1 MSSSTARQHVPALP
15 VKTVIAAS
23 LVACFSL
30 PMQAQAQQEL
40 PAEGELQSVVVT
52 GTFAKNRRTI
62 DSESPIDI
70 LTSRDLQSTGSGEL
84 ATVLARLLPSLN
96 FARATG
102 ADASDAVRPAQLRGL
117 SPDQTLVLVN
127 GKRRYTSAVVNVN
140 GSLGRGSAPV
150 DLNAIPLAAIDHVEV
165 LRDGAAA
172 QYGSDAIAGVINIIL
187 KKGAAGGDIEV
198 GYGQT
203 QERDGKQKSIKGSA
217 GFALGE
223 DGWVRVSA
231 EVAERDPTNR
241 AGADFRNPLE
251 PRYGKVNQRY
261 GDPESKP
268 ATIFLNSEYHISD
281 NLDWYAFGNYGKRD
295 TSAAATWRTA
305 LIEVTIPATP
315 TVPAHKEIV
324 QRTPIYPEGF
334 LPLQNSTLT
343 DQSIVTGLRG
353 EAAGWRWDASINYGS
368 NKFELDLD
376 NTVNQSLGA
385 NSPTHFYAGSLK
397 NEQTVFNL
405 DAAREF
411 PVAYFTGPLTVAVG
425 AEARHEKYS
434 IGAGEEASY
443 VTVVTTPPSAGGAQ
457 GFSGFQPANAGSH
470 SRHNESIYVNLEAE
484 ATKKLSG
491 GVALRHERYSDFGST
506 TSAKGSARYAF
517 TDTLSLRGTVSSG
530 FRAPSLAQQYY
541 TITTTNFQVINGNNT
556 AIETGTFAVNT
567 PQARSLGA
575 QDLKPEKARNY
586 SLGLQFQPTRNFT
599 TTVDAYRI
607 DIDNRILF
615 SANLALNDKLKGE
628 LATQGSTVGA
638 ARYFTNAVDTR
649 TEGVDIVSTYR
660 IDLQDKDRL
669 DLTVAYNHNKS
680 TVRKIADNPAIL
692 TANNLK
698 LIDRQS
704 IDRITVASPKDKFSL
719 AADYGFGIWNVH
731 GVVTRYGSF
740 TVPQNDVKLDQ
751 TYDPQWVLDV
761 SGSVKLGKNWRLVAG
776 VDNVTNRY
784 PAQVT
789 SNGNLNVNGTQPYS
803 IFAPNGFNGR
813 YYYAKAGYSW

>member
-1 MSSSTARQHVPALP
+1 MSSSTARSQIPALP

-23 LVACFSL
+23 LLACFSL
-30 PMQAQAQQEL
+30 PIQAQAQQEL
-40 PAEGELQSVVVT
+40 PADGELQSVVVT

-217 GFALGE
+217 GFKLGD

-231 EVAERDPTNR
+231 EVADRDPTNR

-268 ATIFLNSEYHISD
+268 ATIFLNSEYRIND
-281 NLDWYAFGNYGKRD
+281 NVDWYAFGNYGKRD

-305 LIEVTIPATP
+305 LITDPNNS
-315 TVPAHKEIV
+315 KLFV
-324 QRTPIYPEGF
+324 QRTPIFPEGF

-353 EAAGWRWDASINYGS
+353 EAAGWRWDASLNYGS

-411 PVAYFTGPLTVAVG
+411 PVAAFSGPLTVAVG
-425 AEARHEKYS
+425 AEARHEKYT
-434 IGAGEEASY
+434 IGAGDEASY
-443 VTVVTTPPSAGGAQ
+443 ITVVTTPASAGGAQ
-457 GFSGFQPANAGSH
+457 GFSGFRPANAGSH

-484 ATKKLSG
+484 VTQKLSG

-506 TSAKGSARYAF
+506 TSAKGSARYSF
-517 TDTLSLRGTVSSG
+517 TDALSLRGTVSSG

-541 TITTTNFQVINGNNT
+541 TITTTNFQVVNGTNT

-567 PQARSLGA
+567 PQARALGA

-586 SLGLQFQPTRNFT
+586 SLGLQFQPSRNFT
-599 TTVDAYRI
+599 TSIDAYRI

-615 SANLALNDKLKGE
+615 SANLALNDKLKAQ
-628 LATQGSTVGA
+628 LAAQGTPVGA

-660 IDLQDKDRL
+660 IDLQEKDRL
-669 DLTVAYNHNKS
+669 DFTVAYNHNKS
-680 TVRKIADNPAIL
+680 TVQKIADNPAIL

-719 AADYGFGIWNVH
+719 AADYGFGIWNAH

-761 SGSVKLGKNWRLVAG
+761 SASVKLGKNWRLVAG
-776 VDNVTNRY
+776 IDNVTNRY

-789 SNGNLNVNGTQPYS
+789 SAGNLNVNGTQPYS

>member
-1 MSSSTARQHVPALP
+1 MSSSTARSQLPALP

-23 LVACFSL
+23 LIACFSL
-30 PMQAQAQQEL
+30 PMHVQAQQEL

-217 GFALGE
+217 GFALGD
-223 DGWVRVSA
+223 DGWVRISA
-231 EVAERDPTNR
+231 EVADRGPTNR
-241 AGADFRNPLE
+241 AGRDFSNPLE
-251 PRYGKVNQRY
+251 PRYGQVNLRY
-261 GDPESKP
+261 GDAESKP
-268 ATIFLNSEYHISD
+268 ATVFINSEYHLSD
-281 NLDWYAFGNYGKRD
+281 NLNWYAFGGYGQRD
-295 TSAAATWRTA
+295 TSAGATWRA
-305 LIEVTIPATP
+305 GLVKDKNGQYVTRSSIF
-315 TVPAHKEIV
+315 
-324 QRTPIYPEGF
+324 PEGF
-334 LPLQNSTLT
+334 LPIQNSTLT
-343 DQSIVTGLRG
+343 DQSLVTGLRG
-353 EAAGWRWDASINYGS
+353 EAAGWRWDASLNYGS
-368 NKFELDLD
+368 NKFKLDLD
-376 NTVNQSLGA
+376 NTVNFDLA
-385 NSPTHFYAGSLK
+385 AASPTHFYVGSLK
-397 NEQTVFNL
+397 NEQTVLNL

-425 AEARHEKYS
+425 AEARHEKYT
-434 IGAGEEASY
+434 IGAGDAASY
-443 VTVVTTPPSAGGAQ
+443 TGGGSQ
-457 GFSGFQPANAGSH
+457 GFAGFRPENAGSH

-484 ATKKLSG
+484 ATKNLSG
-491 GVALRHERYSDFGST
+491 SVALRHERYSDFGST

-517 TDTLSLRGTVSSG
+517 TDALSLRGTVSSG

-541 TITTTNFQVINGNNT
+541 TITTTNFQVIKETNT

-567 PQARSLGA
+567 PQARALGA

-586 SLGLQFQPTRNFT
+586 SLGLQFQPSRNFT

-607 DIDNRILF
+607 DIDDRILF
-615 SANLALNDKLKGE
+615 SANLKLSDTLKNI
-628 LATQGSTVGA
+628 LAAQGTPVGSG
-638 ARYFTNAVDTR
+638 RYFTNAVDTR
-649 TEGVDIVSTYR
+649 TQGVDIVSTYR
-660 IDLQDKDRL
+660 IDLQEKDRL

-680 TVRKIADNPAIL
+680 TVQKIADNPAIL

-731 GVVTRYGSF
+731 GLVTRYGSF
-740 TVPQNDVKLDQ
+740 TVPQNDAKLDQ

-761 SGSVKLGKNWRLVAG
+761 SGSVKLSKNWRLVAG
-776 VDNVTNRY
+776 IDNVTNRY

-789 SNGNLNVNGTQPYS
+789 SAGNLNNGGTQPYS
-803 IFAPNGFNGR
+803 NFAPNGFNGR

>member
-1 MSSSTARQHVPALP
+1 MSSSNARSQIPALP

-23 LVACFSL
+23 LIACFSL

-70 LTSRDLQSTGSGEL
+70 LTSRDLQSTGSAEL
-84 ATVLARLLPSLN
+84 ATVLARLLPSMN
-96 FARATG
+96 FPRPTG
-102 ADASDAVRPAQLRGL
+102 ADGSDAVRPAQLRGL

-140 GSLGRGSAPV
+140 GTLGRGSAPV

-217 GFALGE
+217 GFALGD

-231 EVAERDPTNR
+231 EVADRGPTNR
-241 AGADFRNPLE
+241 AGRDFSNPLE
-251 PRYGKVNQRY
+251 PRYGQVNLRY
-261 GDPESKP
+261 GDAESKP
-268 ATIFLNSEYHISD
+268 ATVFISSEYHLSD
-281 NLDWYAFGNYGKRD
+281 NLDWYAFGGYGQRD
-295 TSAAATWRTA
+295 TSAGATWRA
-305 LIEVTIPATP
+305 GLVKDDKGQYVTRSSIF
-315 TVPAHKEIV
+315 
-324 QRTPIYPEGF
+324 PEGF
-334 LPLQNSTLT
+334 LPIQNSTLT
-343 DQSIVTGLRG
+343 DQSLVTGLRG
-353 EAAGWRWDASINYGS
+353 EAAGWRWDASLNYGG
-368 NKFELDLD
+368 NKFKLDLD
-376 NTVNQSLGA
+376 NTVNFSLSA
-385 NSPTHFYAGSLK
+385 ASPTHFYVGSLK
-397 NEQTVFNL
+397 NEQTVLNL

-411 PVAYFTGPLTVAVG
+411 PVAYFTGPLTVAMG
-425 AEARHEKYS
+425 AEARHEKYT

-443 VTVVTTPPSAGGAQ
+443 SGTGSQ
-457 GFSGFQPANAGSH
+457 GFAGFRPENAGSH

-484 ATKKLSG
+484 ATKNLSG

-506 TSAKGSARYAF
+506 TSAKGSARYSFSDA
-517 TDTLSLRGTVSSG
+517 LSLRGTVSSG

-541 TITTTNFQVINGNNT
+541 TITTTNFQVINGTNT

-567 PQARSLGA
+567 PQARALGA
-575 QDLKPEKARNY
+575 QDLKAEKARNY

-607 DIDNRILF
+607 DIDDRILF
-615 SANLALNDKLKGE
+615 SANLILSSALKNI
-628 LATQGSTVGA
+628 LAAQGTPVGA
-638 ARYFTNAVDTR
+638 GRYFTNAVDTR

-660 IDLQDKDRL
+660 IDLQEKDRL
-669 DLTVAYNHNKS
+669 DLTVAYNHNKTS
-680 TVRKIADNPAIL
+680 VQKVADNPAIL

-698 LIDRQS
+698 LIDRQT
-704 IDRITVASPKDKFSL
+704 IERATVGSPKDKFSL
-719 AADYGFGIWNVH
+719 AADYSFGIWNAH

-740 TVPQNDVKLDQ
+740 IVPQNNALQDQ
-751 TYDPQWVLDV
+751 HYDPQWVLDV

-776 VDNVTNRY
+776 IDNVTNRY
-784 PAQVT
+784 PDQIT
-789 SNGNLNVNGTQPYS
+789 SVGNLNNGGTQPYS
-803 IFAPNGFNGR
+803 GFAPNGFNGR

>member
-1 MSSSTARQHVPALP
+1 MSSSTARSQLPALP

-217 GFALGE
+217 GFALGD

-241 AGADFRNPLE
+241 AGADLRNPLE

-268 ATIFLNSEYHISD
+268 ATVFINSEYHISD

-305 LIEVTIPATP
+305 LIQNSSTKAYS
-315 TVPAHKEIV
+315 
-324 QRTPIYPEGF
+324 QRTPIFPEGF

-353 EAAGWRWDASINYGS
+353 EAAGWRWDASLNYGS

-385 NSPTHFYAGSLK
+385 ASPTHFYAGSLK
-397 NEQTVFNL
+397 NEQTVLNL

-411 PVAYFTGPLTVAVG
+411 PVSYFTGPLTVAVG

-434 IGAGEEASY
+434 IGAGDEASY
-443 VTVVTTPPSAGGAQ
+443 ITADPKLAGGSQ
-457 GFSGFQPANAGSH
+457 GFAGFRPANAGSH
-470 SRHNESIYVNLEAE
+470 SRHNEAIYVNLEAE
-484 ATKKLSG
+484 ATKNLSG

-506 TSAKGSARYAF
+506 TSAKGSARYSFSDA
-517 TDTLSLRGTVSSG
+517 LSMRGTVSSG

-541 TITTTNFQVINGNNT
+541 TITTTNFIVKESINT
-556 AIETGTFAVNT
+556 PIETGTFAVNT
-567 PQARSLGA
+567 PQARVLGA

-599 TTVDAYRI
+599 TSIDAYRI

-615 SANLALNDKLKGE
+615 SANLDLDKKDPLKAQ
-628 LATQGSTVGA
+628 LAAQGTPVGA

-660 IDLQDKDRL
+660 IDLQEKDRL

-680 TVRKIADNPAIL
+680 SVERVADNPAIL
-692 TANNLK
+692 TANDLK

-731 GVVTRYGSF
+731 GLVTRYGSF

-761 SGSVKLGKNWRLVAG
+761 SGSVKLGKSWRLVAG
-776 VDNVTNRY
+776 IDNVTNRY

-789 SNGNLNVNGTQPYS
+789 SAGNLNNGGTQPYS
-803 IFAPNGFNGR
+803 NFAPNGFNGR

>member
-1 MSSSTARQHVPALP
+1 MSSSTARSQLPALP
-15 VKTVIAAS
+15 VKTVLAAS
-23 LVACFSL
+23 LIACFSL
-30 PMQAQAQQEL
+30 PMHVQAQQEL

-84 ATVLARLLPSLN
+84 ATVLSRLLPSLN

-217 GFALGE
+217 GFALGD
-223 DGWVRVSA
+223 DGWVRISA

-241 AGADFRNPLE
+241 AGADLRNPLE

-261 GDPESKP
+261 GDAESKP
-268 ATIFLNSEYHISD
+268 ATIFLNSEYHIND
-281 NLDWYAFGNYGKRD
+281 NVDWYAFGNYGKRD

-305 LIEVTIPATP
+305 LLQDNVT
-315 TVPAHKEIV
+315 KLYS
-324 QRTPIYPEGF
+324 QRTPIFPEGF

-353 EAAGWRWDASINYGS
+353 EAAGWRWDASLNYGS
-368 NKFELDLD
+368 NKFEMNVD

-385 NSPTHFYAGSLK
+385 ASPTHFHAGSLK
-397 NEQTVFNL
+397 NEQTVLNL

-411 PVAYFTGPLTVAVG
+411 PVSYFTGPLTVAVG
-425 AEARHEKYS
+425 AEARHEKYT
-434 IGAGEEASY
+434 IGAGEPASY
-443 VTVVTTPPSAGGAQ
+443 FGSGSQ
-457 GFSGFQPANAGSH
+457 SFSGYRPANAGSH
-470 SRHNESIYVNLEAE
+470 SRHNESVYVNLEAE
-484 ATKKLSG
+484 ATKNLSG

-506 TSAKGSARYAF
+506 TSAKASARYAF
-517 TDTLSLRGTVSSG
+517 TDALSLRGTVSSG

-541 TITTTNFQVINGNNT
+541 TITTTSFIVKDGINTPLET
-556 AIETGTFAVNT
+556 ATYAVNT
-567 PQARSLGA
+567 PEARALGA
-575 QDLKPEKARNY
+575 QELKPEKARNY
-586 SLGLQFQPTRNFT
+586 SLGLQFQPSRNFT
-599 TTVDAYRI
+599 ASIDAYRI
-607 DIDNRILF
+607 DIDNRVLF
-615 SANLALNDKLKGE
+615 SGNLQLNSTLQKLVSAPG
-628 LATQGSTVGA
+628 APVTA
-638 ARYFTNAVDTR
+638 ARYFTNGVDTR

-669 DLTVAYNHNKS
+669 DFTVAYNHNKS
-680 TVRKIADNPAIL
+680 SVERVADNPAIL

-698 LIDRQS
+698 LIDRQT
-704 IDRITVASPKDKFSL
+704 IQRATVASPKDKFSL

-731 GVVTRYGSF
+731 GLVTRYGSF
-740 TVPQNDVKLDQ
+740 TVPQNDAKLDQ

-776 VDNVTNRY
+776 IDNVTNRY

-789 SNGNLNVNGTQPYS
+789 SAGNLNVNGTQPYS

>member
-1 MSSSTARQHVPALP
+1 MSSSTARSQLPALP

-62 DSESPIDI
+62 DSD
-70 LTSRDLQSTGSGEL
+70 RDRHPHLARPAKHGSGEL

-187 KKGAAGGDIEV
+187 KKGAAGGDVEV

-217 GFALGE
+217 GFALGD

-268 ATIFLNSEYHISD
+268 ATIFINSEYRIND
-281 NLDWYAFGNYGKRD
+281 NIDWYAFGNYGKRD

-305 LIEVTIPATP
+305 YNGTAL
-315 TVPAHKEIV
+315 
-324 QRTPIYPEGF
+324 RTPLFPEGF

-353 EAAGWRWDASINYGS
+353 EAAGWRWDA
-368 NKFELDLD
+368 
-376 NTVNQSLGA
+376 A
-385 NSPTHFYAGSLK
+385 
-397 NEQTVFNL
+397 
-405 DAAREF
+405 
-411 PVAYFTGPLTVAVG
+411 
-425 AEARHEKYS
+425 
-434 IGAGEEASY
+434 
-443 VTVVTTPPSAGGAQ
+443 
-457 GFSGFQPANAGSH
+457 
-470 SRHNESIYVNLEAE
+470 
-484 ATKKLSG
+484 
-491 GVALRHERYSDFGST
+491 
-506 TSAKGSARYAF
+506 
-517 TDTLSLRGTVSSG
+517 
-530 FRAPSLAQQYY
+530 
-541 TITTTNFQVINGNNT
+541 
-556 AIETGTFAVNT
+556 
-567 PQARSLGA
+567 
-575 QDLKPEKARNY
+575 
-586 SLGLQFQPTRNFT
+586 
-599 TTVDAYRI
+599 
-607 DIDNRILF
+607 
-615 SANLALNDKLKGE
+615 
-628 LATQGSTVGA
+628 
-638 ARYFTNAVDTR
+638 
-649 TEGVDIVSTYR
+649 
-660 IDLQDKDRL
+660 
-669 DLTVAYNHNKS
+669 
-680 TVRKIADNPAIL
+680 
-692 TANNLK
+692 
-698 LIDRQS
+698 
-704 IDRITVASPKDKFSL
+704 
-719 AADYGFGIWNVH
+719 
-731 GVVTRYGSF
+731 
-740 TVPQNDVKLDQ
+740 
-751 TYDPQWVLDV
+751 
-761 SGSVKLGKNWRLVAG
+761 
-776 VDNVTNRY
+776 
-784 PAQVT
+784 
-789 SNGNLNVNGTQPYS
+789 
-803 IFAPNGFNGR
+803 
-813 YYYAKAGYSW
+813 

>member
-1 MSSSTARQHVPALP
+1 MSSSTARSQLPALP

-217 GFALGE
+217 GFALGD
-223 DGWVRVSA
+223 DGWVRISA

-261 GDPESKP
+261 GDAESKP
-268 ATIFLNSEYHISD
+268 ATVFINSEYHIND
-281 NLDWYAFGNYGKRD
+281 NVDWYAFGNYGKRD

-305 LIEVTIPATP
+305 LIQNSSTKVYS
-315 TVPAHKEIV
+315 
-324 QRTPIYPEGF
+324 QRTPIFPEGF

-353 EAAGWRWDASINYGS
+353 EAAGWRWDASLNYGS
-368 NKFELDLD
+368 NKFEMNVD

-385 NSPTHFYAGSLK
+385 ASPTHFYAGSLK
-397 NEQTVFNL
+397 NEQTVLNL

-411 PVAYFTGPLTVAVG
+411 PVSYFTGPLTVAVG
-425 AEARHEKYS
+425 AEARHEKYT
-434 IGAGEEASY
+434 IGAGEPASY
-443 VTVVTTPPSAGGAQ
+443 FGSGSQ
-457 GFSGFQPANAGSH
+457 SFSGYRPANAGSH

-484 ATKKLSG
+484 ATKNLSG

-517 TDTLSLRGTVSSG
+517 TDALSLRGTVSSG

-586 SLGLQFQPTRNFT
+586 SLGLQFQPSRNFT
-599 TTVDAYRI
+599 TSIDAYRI

-680 TVRKIADNPAIL
+680 TVQKIADNPAIL

-731 GVVTRYGSF
+731 GLVTRYGSF

-776 VDNVTNRY
+776 IDNVTNRY

>member
-1 MSSSTARQHVPALP
+1 MSSSTARSQLPALP
-15 VKTVIAAS
+15 VKTVLAAS
-23 LVACFSL
+23 LIACFSL
-30 PMQAQAQQEL
+30 PMHVQAQQEL

-241 AGADFRNPLE
+241 AGRDFSNPLE
-251 PRYGKVNQRY
+251 PRYGQVNLRY
-261 GDPESKP
+261 GDAESKP
-268 ATIFLNSEYHISD
+268 ATVFINSEYHLSD
-281 NLDWYAFGNYGKRD
+281 NLDWYAFGGYGQRD
-295 TSAAATWRTA
+295 TSAGATWRA
-305 LIEVTIPATP
+305 GLVKDKNGQYVTRSSIF
-315 TVPAHKEIV
+315 
-324 QRTPIYPEGF
+324 PEGF
-334 LPLQNSTLT
+334 LPIQNSTLT
-343 DQSIVTGLRG
+343 DQSLVTGLRG
-353 EAAGWRWDASINYGS
+353 EAAGWRWDASLNYGS
-368 NKFELDLD
+368 NKFKLDLD
-376 NTVNQSLGA
+376 NTVNFDLA
-385 NSPTHFYAGSLK
+385 AASPTHFYVGSLK
-397 NEQTVFNL
+397 NEQTVLNL

-425 AEARHEKYS
+425 AEARHEKYT
-434 IGAGEEASY
+434 IGAGEKASY
-443 VTVVTTPPSAGGAQ
+443 TGGGSQ
-457 GFSGFQPANAGSH
+457 GFAGFRPENAGSH

-484 ATKKLSG
+484 ATKNLSG

-517 TDTLSLRGTVSSG
+517 TDALSLRGTVSSG

-541 TITTTNFQVINGNNT
+541 TITTTNFQVINEKNT

-567 PQARSLGA
+567 PQARALGA

-586 SLGLQFQPTRNFT
+586 SMGLQFQPTRNFT

-615 SANLALNDKLKGE
+615 SANLNLEKTALKAQ
-628 LATQGSTVGA
+628 LAAQGTPVGA

-660 IDLQDKDRL
+660 IDLQEKDRL

-680 TVRKIADNPAIL
+680 SVERVADNPAIL

-698 LIDRQS
+698 LIDRQT
-704 IDRITVASPKDKFSL
+704 IVRTTVASPKDKFSL
-719 AADYGFGIWNVH
+719 AADYGFGLWNVH
-731 GVVTRYGSF
+731 GLVTRYGSF
-740 TVPQNDVKLDQ
+740 TVPQNDAKLDQ

-776 VDNVTNRY
+776 IDNVTNRY

-789 SNGNLNVNGTQPYS
+789 SAGNLNNGGTQPYS

>member
-1 MSSSTARQHVPALP
+1 MSSSNARSQIPALP

-23 LVACFSL
+23 LIACFSL

-84 ATVLARLLPSLN
+84 ATALSRALPSLN
-96 FARATG
+96 FPRPALTDG
-102 ADASDAVRPAQLRGL
+102 TSGIRPAQLRGL
-117 SPDQTLVLVN
+117 SPDQVLVLVN
-127 GKRRYTSAVVNVN
+127 GKRRHTSAMINVN
-140 GSLGRGSAPV
+140 GSIGRGSSAV
-150 DLNAIPLAAIDHVEV
+150 DINAIPIAAIERVEV
-165 LRDGAAA
+165 LRDGASA
-172 QYGSDAIAGVINIIL
+172 QYGSDAIAGVVNIIL
-187 KKGAAGGDIEV
+187 KKGAAGGDVEV

-268 ATIFLNSEYHISD
+268 ATIFLNSEYRISD

-305 LIEVTIPATP
+305 LIQDDVT
-315 TVPAHKEIV
+315 KLYS
-324 QRTPIYPEGF
+324 QRTPLFPEGF

-385 NSPTHFYAGSLK
+385 NSPTHFYVGSLK

-411 PVAYFTGPLTVAVG
+411 PVSYFTGPLTVAVG

-434 IGAGEEASY
+434 IGAGDEASY
-443 VTVVTTPPSAGGAQ
+443 TGGGSQ
-457 GFSGFQPANAGSH
+457 GFAGFRPANAGSH
-470 SRHNESIYVNLEAE
+470 SRHNESVYVNLEAE
-484 ATKKLSG
+484 ATKNLSG

-517 TDTLSLRGTVSSG
+517 TDALSLR
-530 FRAPSLAQQYY
+530 
-541 TITTTNFQVINGNNT
+541 
-556 AIETGTFAVNT
+556 
-567 PQARSLGA
+567 
-575 QDLKPEKARNY
+575 
-586 SLGLQFQPTRNFT
+586 
-599 TTVDAYRI
+599 
-607 DIDNRILF
+607 
-615 SANLALNDKLKGE
+615 
-628 LATQGSTVGA
+628 
-638 ARYFTNAVDTR
+638 
-649 TEGVDIVSTYR
+649 
-660 IDLQDKDRL
+660 
-669 DLTVAYNHNKS
+669 
-680 TVRKIADNPAIL
+680 
-692 TANNLK
+692 
-698 LIDRQS
+698 
-704 IDRITVASPKDKFSL
+704 
-719 AADYGFGIWNVH
+719 
-731 GVVTRYGSF
+731 
-740 TVPQNDVKLDQ
+740 
-751 TYDPQWVLDV
+751 
-761 SGSVKLGKNWRLVAG
+761 
-776 VDNVTNRY
+776 
-784 PAQVT
+784 
-789 SNGNLNVNGTQPYS
+789 
-803 IFAPNGFNGR
+803 
-813 YYYAKAGYSW
+813 

>member
-1 MSSSTARQHVPALP
+1 MSSSTARSQLPALP

-23 LVACFSL
+23 LIACFSL
-30 PMQAQAQQEL
+30 PMHVQAQQEL

-70 LTSRDLQSTGSGEL
+70 LTSRDLQSTGSAEL
-84 ATVLARLLPSLN
+84 ATVLARLLPSMN
-96 FARATG
+96 FPRPTG
-102 ADASDAVRPAQLRGL
+102 ADGSDAVRPAQLRGL

-140 GSLGRGSAPV
+140 GTLGRGSAPV

-217 GFALGE
+217 GFALGD

-231 EVAERDPTNR
+231 EVADRGPTNR
-241 AGADFRNPLE
+241 AGRDFSNPLE
-251 PRYGKVNQRY
+251 PRYGQVNLRY
-261 GDPESKP
+261 GDAESKP
-268 ATIFLNSEYHISD
+268 ATVFINSEYHIND
-281 NLDWYAFGNYGKRD
+281 NVDWYAFGGYGQRD
-295 TSAAATWRTA
+295 TSAGATWRAGLVKNEKGTY
-305 LIEVTIPATP
+305 VTRSSIF
-315 TVPAHKEIV
+315 
-324 QRTPIYPEGF
+324 PEGF
-334 LPLQNSTLT
+334 LPIQNSTLT
-343 DQSIVTGLRG
+343 DQSLVTGLRG

-368 NKFELDLD
+368 NKFKLDVD
-376 NTVNQSLGA
+376 NTVNFDLA
-385 NSPTHFYAGSLK
+385 AASPTHFYVGSLK
-397 NEQTVFNL
+397 NEQTVLNL

-425 AEARHEKYS
+425 AEARHEKYT
-434 IGAGEEASY
+434 IGAGEKASY
-443 VTVVTTPPSAGGAQ
+443 TGGGSQ
-457 GFSGFQPANAGSH
+457 GFAGFRPENAGSH

-484 ATKKLSG
+484 ATKNLSG
-491 GVALRHERYSDFGST
+491 GVALRHERYSDFGNT
-506 TSAKGSARYAF
+506 TSAKGSARYSF
-517 TDTLSLRGTVSSG
+517 TDALSLRGTVSSG

-541 TITTTNFQVINGNNT
+541 TITTTNFQVINGTNT

-567 PQARSLGA
+567 PQARALGA
-575 QDLKPEKARNY
+575 QDLKAEKARNY

-607 DIDNRILF
+607 DIDDRILF
-615 SANLALNDKLKGE
+615 SSNLILSSALKNI
-628 LATQGSTVGA
+628 LAAQGTPVGA
-638 ARYFTNAVDTR
+638 GRYFTNAVDTR

-669 DLTVAYNHNKS
+669 DLTVAYNHNKTS
-680 TVRKIADNPAIL
+680 VRKVADNPAIL
-692 TANNLK
+692 TVNNLK
-698 LIDRQS
+698 LIDRQT
-704 IDRITVASPKDKFSL
+704 IQRATVGSPKDKFSL
-719 AADYGFGIWNVH
+719 AADYGFGIWNAH

-740 TVPQNDVKLDQ
+740 IVPQNNALQDQ
-751 TYDPQWVLDV
+751 HYDPQWVLDV
-761 SGSVKLGKNWRLVAG
+761 SGSVKLGKSWRLVAG
-776 VDNVTNRY
+776 IDNVTNRY
-784 PAQVT
+784 PDQIT
-789 SNGNLNVNGTQPYS
+789 SVGNLNNGGTQPYS
-803 IFAPNGFNGR
+803 GFAPNGFNGR

>member
-1 MSSSTARQHVPALP
+1 
-15 VKTVIAAS
+15 
-23 LVACFSL
+23 
-30 PMQAQAQQEL
+30 
-40 PAEGELQSVVVT
+40 LQSVVVT

-84 ATVLARLLPSLN
+84 ATVLSRLLPSLN

-217 GFALGE
+217 GFALGD

-231 EVAERDPTNR
+231 EVADRGPTNR
-241 AGADFRNPLE
+241 AGRDFSNPLE
-251 PRYGKVNQRY
+251 PRYGQVNLRY
-261 GDPESKP
+261 GDAESKP
-268 ATIFLNSEYHISD
+268 ATVFINSEYHLSD
-281 NLDWYAFGNYGKRD
+281 NLDWYAFGGYGQRD
-295 TSAAATWRTA
+295 TSAGATWRA
-305 LIEVTIPATP
+305 GLVKDKNGQYVTRSSIF
-315 TVPAHKEIV
+315 
-324 QRTPIYPEGF
+324 PEGF
-334 LPLQNSTLT
+334 LPIQNSTLT
-343 DQSIVTGLRG
+343 DQSLVTGLRG
-353 EAAGWRWDASINYGS
+353 EAAGWRWDASLNYGS
-368 NKFELDLD
+368 NKFKLDLD
-376 NTVNQSLGA
+376 NTVNFDLA
-385 NSPTHFYAGSLK
+385 AASPTHFHVGSLK
-397 NEQTVFNL
+397 NEQTVLNL

-425 AEARHEKYS
+425 TEARHEKYT
-434 IGAGEEASY
+434 IGAGEKASY
-443 VTVVTTPPSAGGAQ
+443 AGGGSQ
-457 GFSGFQPANAGSH
+457 GFAGFRPENAGSH

-484 ATKKLSG
+484 ATKNLSG

-517 TDTLSLRGTVSSG
+517 TDALSLRGTVSSG

-541 TITTTNFQVINGNNT
+541 TITTTNFQVDKDTNVNT

-567 PQARSLGA
+567 PQARALGA

-586 SLGLQFQPTRNFT
+586 SLGLQFQPNRNFT

-607 DIDNRILF
+607 DIDDRILF
-615 SANLALNDKLKGE
+615 SANLNLQKTALQAQ
-628 LATQGSTVGA
+628 LAAQGTPVGA

-660 IDLQDKDRL
+660 IDLQEKDRL

-680 TVRKIADNPAIL
+680 SVERVADNPAIL

-698 LIDRQS
+698 LIDRQT
-704 IDRITVASPKDKFSL
+704 IARTTVASPKDKFSL

-731 GVVTRYGSF
+731 GLVTRYGSF
-740 TVPQNDVKLDQ
+740 TVPQNVAKLDQ

-776 VDNVTNRY
+776 IDNVTNRY

-789 SNGNLNVNGTQPYS
+789 SAGNLNNSGTQPYS
-803 IFAPNGFNGR
+803 NFAPNGFNGR

>member
-1 MSSSTARQHVPALP
+1 MSSSNARSQLPALP

-23 LVACFSL
+23 LIACFSL
-30 PMQAQAQQEL
+30 PMHAQAQQEL

-217 GFALGE
+217 GFALGD

-241 AGADFRNPLE
+241 AGADLRNPLE

-268 ATIFLNSEYHISD
+268 ATVFINSEYHISD

-305 LIEVTIPATP
+305 LIQNSSTKAYS
-315 TVPAHKEIV
+315 
-324 QRTPIYPEGF
+324 QRTPIFPEGF

-353 EAAGWRWDASINYGS
+353 EAAGWRWDASLNYGS

-385 NSPTHFYAGSLK
+385 ASPTHFYAGSLK
-397 NEQTVFNL
+397 NEQTVLNL

-411 PVAYFTGPLTVAVG
+411 PVSYFTGPLTVAVG

-434 IGAGEEASY
+434 IGAGDEASY
-443 VTVVTTPPSAGGAQ
+443 ITADPKLAGGSQ
-457 GFSGFQPANAGSH
+457 GFAGFRPANAGSH
-470 SRHNESIYVNLEAE
+470 SRHNEAIYVNLEAE
-484 ATKKLSG
+484 ATKNLSG

-506 TSAKGSARYAF
+506 TSAKGSARYSFSDA
-517 TDTLSLRGTVSSG
+517 LSMRGTVSSG

-541 TITTTNFQVINGNNT
+541 TITTTNFIVKESINT
-556 AIETGTFAVNT
+556 PIETGTFAVNT
-567 PQARSLGA
+567 PQARVLGA

-586 SLGLQFQPTRNFT
+586 SLGLQFQPSRNFT
-599 TTVDAYRI
+599 TSIDAYRI
-607 DIDNRILF
+607 DIDDRILF
-615 SANLALNDKLKGE
+615 SANLDLDKKDPLKAQ
-628 LATQGSTVGA
+628 LAAQGTPVGA

-660 IDLQDKDRL
+660 IDLQEKDRL

-680 TVRKIADNPAIL
+680 SVERVADNPAIL
-692 TANNLK
+692 TANDLK

-731 GVVTRYGSF
+731 GLVTRYGSF

-761 SGSVKLGKNWRLVAG
+761 SGSVKLGKSWRLVAG
-776 VDNVTNRY
+776 IDNVTNRY

-789 SNGNLNVNGTQPYS
+789 SAGNLNNGGTQPYS
-803 IFAPNGFNGR
+803 NFAPNGFNGR

>member
-1 MSSSTARQHVPALP
+1 MSSSTARSQLPALP

-23 LVACFSL
+23 LIACFSL
-30 PMQAQAQQEL
+30 PMHVQAQQEL

-84 ATVLARLLPSLN
+84 ATVLSRLLPSLN

-217 GFALGE
+217 GFALGD
-223 DGWVRVSA
+223 DGWVRISA
-231 EVAERDPTNR
+231 EVADRGPTNR
-241 AGADFRNPLE
+241 AGRDFSNPLE
-251 PRYGKVNQRY
+251 PRYGQVNLRY
-261 GDPESKP
+261 GDAESKP
-268 ATIFLNSEYHISD
+268 ATVFINSEYHLSD
-281 NLDWYAFGNYGKRD
+281 NLNWYAFGGYGQRD
-295 TSAAATWRTA
+295 TSAGATWRA
-305 LIEVTIPATP
+305 GLVKDKNGQYVTRSSIF
-315 TVPAHKEIV
+315 
-324 QRTPIYPEGF
+324 PEGF
-334 LPLQNSTLT
+334 LPIQNSTLT
-343 DQSIVTGLRG
+343 DQSLVTGLRG
-353 EAAGWRWDASINYGS
+353 EAAGWRWDASLNYGS
-368 NKFELDLD
+368 NKFKLDLD
-376 NTVNQSLGA
+376 NTVNFDLA
-385 NSPTHFYAGSLK
+385 AASPTHFDVGSLK
-397 NEQTVFNL
+397 NEQTVLNL

-425 AEARHEKYS
+425 AEARHEKYT
-434 IGAGEEASY
+434 IGAGDAASY
-443 VTVVTTPPSAGGAQ
+443 TGGGSQ
-457 GFSGFQPANAGSH
+457 GFAGFRPENAGSH

-484 ATKKLSG
+484 ATKNLSG
-491 GVALRHERYSDFGST
+491 SVALRHERYSDFGST

-517 TDTLSLRGTVSSG
+517 TDALSLRGTVSSG

-541 TITTTNFQVINGNNT
+541 TITTTNFQVIKETNT

-567 PQARSLGA
+567 PQARALGA

-586 SLGLQFQPTRNFT
+586 SLGLQFQPSRNFT

-607 DIDNRILF
+607 DIDDRILF
-615 SANLALNDKLKGE
+615 SANLKLSDTLKNI
-628 LATQGSTVGA
+628 LAAQGTPVGSG
-638 ARYFTNAVDTR
+638 RYFTNAVDTR
-649 TEGVDIVSTYR
+649 TQGVDIVSTYR
-660 IDLQDKDRL
+660 IDLQEKDRL

-680 TVRKIADNPAIL
+680 TVQKIADNPAIL
-692 TANNLK
+692 TANDLK

-731 GVVTRYGSF
+731 GLVTRYGSF
-740 TVPQNDVKLDQ
+740 TVPQNDAKLDQ

-761 SGSVKLGKNWRLVAG
+761 SGSVKLSKNWRLVAG
-776 VDNVTNRY
+776 IDNVTNRY

-789 SNGNLNVNGTQPYS
+789 SAGNLNNGGTQPYS
-803 IFAPNGFNGR
+803 NFAPNGFNGR

>member
-1 MSSSTARQHVPALP
+1 MSSSTARSQIPALP

-23 LVACFSL
+23 LIACFSL

-70 LTSRDLQSTGSGEL
+70 LTSRDLQSTGSAEL
-84 ATVLARLLPSLN
+84 ATVLARLLPSMN
-96 FARATG
+96 FPRPTG
-102 ADASDAVRPAQLRGL
+102 ADGSDAVRPAQLRGL

-140 GSLGRGSAPV
+140 GTLGRGSAPV

-217 GFALGE
+217 GFALGD

-231 EVAERDPTNR
+231 EVADRGPTNR
-241 AGADFRNPLE
+241 AGRDFSNPLE
-251 PRYGKVNQRY
+251 PRYGQVNLRY
-261 GDPESKP
+261 GDAESKP
-268 ATIFLNSEYHISD
+268 ATVFINSEYHLGD
-281 NLDWYAFGNYGKRD
+281 NLDWYAFGGYGQRD
-295 TSAAATWRTA
+295 TSAGATWRA
-305 LIEVTIPATP
+305 GLVKDKNGQYVTRSSIF
-315 TVPAHKEIV
+315 
-324 QRTPIYPEGF
+324 PEGF
-334 LPLQNSTLT
+334 LPIQNSTLT
-343 DQSIVTGLRG
+343 DQSLVTGLRG
-353 EAAGWRWDASINYGS
+353 EAAGWRWDASLNYGS
-368 NKFELDLD
+368 NKFKLDLD
-376 NTVNQSLGA
+376 NTVNFDLA
-385 NSPTHFYAGSLK
+385 AASPTHFYVGSLK
-397 NEQTVFNL
+397 NEQTVLNL

-425 AEARHEKYS
+425 AEARHEKYT
-434 IGAGEEASY
+434 IGAGEQASY
-443 VTVVTTPPSAGGAQ
+443 TGTGSQ
-457 GFSGFQPANAGSH
+457 GFAGFRPENAGSH

-517 TDTLSLRGTVSSG
+517 TDALSLRGTVSSG

-541 TITTTNFQVINGNNT
+541 TITTTNFQVINGTNT

-567 PQARSLGA
+567 PQARALGA
-575 QDLKPEKARNY
+575 QDLKAEKARNY
-586 SLGLQFQPTRNFT
+586 SLGLQFQPIRNFT

-607 DIDNRILF
+607 DIDDRILF
-615 SANLALNDKLKGE
+615 SSNLILSTTLKNI
-628 LATQGSTVGA
+628 LAAQGTPVGA
-638 ARYFTNAVDTR
+638 GRYFTNAVDTR

-669 DLTVAYNHNKS
+669 DLTVAYNHNKTS
-680 TVRKIADNPAIL
+680 VQKVADNPAIL

-698 LIDRQS
+698 LIDRQT
-704 IDRITVASPKDKFSL
+704 IQRATVGSPKDKFSL
-719 AADYGFGIWNVH
+719 AADYSFGIWNAH

-740 TVPQNDVKLDQ
+740 IVPQNNALQDQ
-751 TYDPQWVLDV
+751 HYDPQWVLDV

-776 VDNVTNRY
+776 IDNVTNRY
-784 PAQVT
+784 PDQIT
-789 SNGNLNVNGTQPYS
+789 SVGNLNNGGTQPYS
-803 IFAPNGFNGR
+803 GFAPNGFNGR

>member
-1 MSSSTARQHVPALP
+1 MSSSTARSQIPALP

-23 LVACFSL
+23 LIACFSL

-70 LTSRDLQSTGSGEL
+70 LTSRDLQSTGSAEL
-84 ATVLARLLPSLN
+84 ATVLARLLPSMN
-96 FARATG
+96 FPRPTG
-102 ADASDAVRPAQLRGL
+102 ADGSDAVRPAQLRGL

-140 GSLGRGSAPV
+140 GTLGRGSAPV

-217 GFALGE
+217 GFALGD

-231 EVAERDPTNR
+231 EVADRGPTNR
-241 AGADFRNPLE
+241 AGRDFSNPLE
-251 PRYGKVNQRY
+251 PRYGQVNLRY
-261 GDPESKP
+261 GDAESKP
-268 ATIFLNSEYHISD
+268 ATVFINSEYHLGD
-281 NLDWYAFGNYGKRD
+281 NLDWYAFGGYGQRD
-295 TSAAATWRTA
+295 TSAGATWRAGLVKNEKGDYITRSS
-305 LIEVTIPATP
+305 IF
-315 TVPAHKEIV
+315 
-324 QRTPIYPEGF
+324 PEGF
-334 LPLQNSTLT
+334 LPIQNSTLT
-343 DQSIVTGLRG
+343 DQSLVTGLRG
-353 EAAGWRWDASINYGS
+353 EAAGWRWDASLNYGS
-368 NKFELDLD
+368 NKFKLDLD
-376 NTVNQSLGA
+376 NTVNFDLA
-385 NSPTHFYAGSLK
+385 AASPTHFYVGSLK
-397 NEQTVFNL
+397 NEQTVLNL

-425 AEARHEKYS
+425 AEARHEKYT
-434 IGAGEEASY
+434 IGAGEKASY
-443 VTVVTTPPSAGGAQ
+443 TGTGSQ
-457 GFSGFQPANAGSH
+457 GFAGFRPENAGSH

-517 TDTLSLRGTVSSG
+517 TDALSLRGTVSSG

-541 TITTTNFQVINGNNT
+541 TITTTNFQVINGTNT

-567 PQARSLGA
+567 PQARALGA
-575 QDLKPEKARNY
+575 QDLKAEKARNY
-586 SLGLQFQPTRNFT
+586 SLGLQFQPIRNFT
-599 TTVDAYRI
+599 TTIDAYRI
-607 DIDNRILF
+607 DIDDRILF
-615 SANLALNDKLKGE
+615 SSNLILSTTLKNI
-628 LATQGSTVGA
+628 LAAQGTPVGA
-638 ARYFTNAVDTR
+638 GRYFTNAVDTR

-669 DLTVAYNHNKS
+669 DLTVAYNHNKTS
-680 TVRKIADNPAIL
+680 VQKVADNPAIL

-698 LIDRQS
+698 LIDRQT
-704 IDRITVASPKDKFSL
+704 IQRATVGSPKDKFSL
-719 AADYGFGIWNVH
+719 AADYSFGIWNAH

-740 TVPQNDVKLDQ
+740 IVPQNNALQDQ
-751 TYDPQWVLDV
+751 HYDPQWVLDV

-776 VDNVTNRY
+776 IDNVTNRY
-784 PAQVT
+784 PDQIT
-789 SNGNLNVNGTQPYS
+789 SVGNLNNGGTQPYS
-803 IFAPNGFNGR
+803 GFAPNGFNGR

>member
-1 MSSSTARQHVPALP
+1 MSSSNARSQLPALP

-23 LVACFSL
+23 LIACFSL

-70 LTSRDLQSTGSGEL
+70 LTSRDLQSTGSAEL
-84 ATVLARLLPSLN
+84 ATVLARLLPSMN
-96 FARATG
+96 FPRPTG
-102 ADASDAVRPAQLRGL
+102 ADGSDAVRPAQLRGL

-140 GSLGRGSAPV
+140 GTLGRGSAPV

-231 EVAERDPTNR
+231 EVADRGPTNR
-241 AGADFRNPLE
+241 AGRDFSNPLE
-251 PRYGKVNQRY
+251 PRYGQVNLRY
-261 GDPESKP
+261 GDAESKP
-268 ATIFLNSEYHISD
+268 ATVFINSEYHLGD
-281 NLDWYAFGNYGKRD
+281 NLDWYAFGGYGQRD
-295 TSAAATWRTA
+295 TSAGATWRA
-305 LIEVTIPATP
+305 GLVKDKNGQYVTRSSIF
-315 TVPAHKEIV
+315 
-324 QRTPIYPEGF
+324 PEGF
-334 LPLQNSTLT
+334 LPIQNSTLT
-343 DQSIVTGLRG
+343 DQSLVTGLRG
-353 EAAGWRWDASINYGS
+353 EAAGWRWDASLNYGS
-368 NKFELDLD
+368 NKFKLDLD
-376 NTVNQSLGA
+376 NTVNFDLA
-385 NSPTHFYAGSLK
+385 AASPTHFYVGSLK
-397 NEQTVFNL
+397 NEQTVLNL

-411 PVAYFTGPLTVAVG
+411 PVPYFTGPLTVAVG
-425 AEARHEKYS
+425 AEARHEKYT
-434 IGAGEEASY
+434 IGAGEQASY
-443 VTVVTTPPSAGGAQ
+443 TGTGSQ
-457 GFSGFQPANAGSH
+457 GFAGFRPENAGSH

-517 TDTLSLRGTVSSG
+517 TDALSLRGTVSSG

-541 TITTTNFQVINGNNT
+541 TITTTNFQVINGTNT

-567 PQARSLGA
+567 PQARALGA
-575 QDLKPEKARNY
+575 QDLKAEKARNY

-607 DIDNRILF
+607 DIDDRILF
-615 SANLALNDKLKGE
+615 SANLLLSDALKKT
-628 LATQGSTVGA
+628 LAAQGTPVGA
-638 ARYFTNAVDTR
+638 GRYFTNAVDTR

-660 IDLQDKDRL
+660 IDLQEKDRL
-669 DLTVAYNHNKS
+669 DLTVAYNHNKTS
-680 TVRKIADNPAIL
+680 VQKLADNPAIL

-698 LIDRQS
+698 LIDRQT
-704 IDRITVASPKDKFSL
+704 IQRATVGSPKDKFSL
-719 AADYGFGIWNVH
+719 AADYSFGLWNAH

-740 TVPQNDVKLDQ
+740 IVPQNNALQDQ
-751 TYDPQWVLDV
+751 HYDPQWVLDV

-776 VDNVTNRY
+776 IDNVTNRY
-784 PAQVT
+784 PDQIT
-789 SNGNLNVNGTQPYS
+789 SVGNLNNGGTQPYS
-803 IFAPNGFNGR
+803 GFAPNGFNGR

>member
-1 MSSSTARQHVPALP
+1 MSPRLASTRPTVNRTP

-23 LVACFSL
+23 LIACFAL
-30 PMQAQAQQEL
+30 PAHAQQEV

-217 GFALGE
+217 GFALGD

-268 ATIFLNSEYHISD
+268 ATIFLNSEYHIND
-281 NLDWYAFGNYGKRD
+281 NVDWYAFGNYGKRD

-305 LIEVTIPATP
+305 LIQDSNTKVYS
-315 TVPAHKEIV
+315 
-324 QRTPIYPEGF
+324 QRTPIFPEGF

-385 NSPTHFYAGSLK
+385 TSPTHFYAGSLK
-397 NEQTVFNL
+397 NEQTVLNL

-411 PVAYFTGPLTVAVG
+411 PVSYFTGPLTVAVG

-434 IGAGEEASY
+434 IGAGDAASY
-443 VTVVTTPPSAGGAQ
+443 TGGGSQ
-457 GFSGFQPANAGSH
+457 GFAGFRPANAGSH
-470 SRHNESIYVNLEAE
+470 SRH
-484 ATKKLSG
+484 
-491 GVALRHERYSDFGST
+491 SDFGST
-506 TSAKGSARYAF
+506 TSAKGSARYSF
-517 TDTLSLRGTVSSG
+517 TDALSLRGTVSSG
-530 FRAPSLAQQYY
+530 FRAPSLAQHFY
-541 TITTTNFQVINGNNT
+541 TITTT
-556 AIETGTFAVNT
+556 
-567 PQARSLGA
+567 
-575 QDLKPEKARNY
+575 
-586 SLGLQFQPTRNFT
+586 
-599 TTVDAYRI
+599 
-607 DIDNRILF
+607 
-615 SANLALNDKLKGE
+615 
-628 LATQGSTVGA
+628 
-638 ARYFTNAVDTR
+638 
-649 TEGVDIVSTYR
+649 
-660 IDLQDKDRL
+660 
-669 DLTVAYNHNKS
+669 
-680 TVRKIADNPAIL
+680 KI
-692 TANNLK
+692 
-698 LIDRQS
+698 
-704 IDRITVASPKDKFSL
+704 
-719 AADYGFGIWNVH
+719 
-731 GVVTRYGSF
+731 
-740 TVPQNDVKLDQ
+740 
-751 TYDPQWVLDV
+751 
-761 SGSVKLGKNWRLVAG
+761 
-776 VDNVTNRY
+776 
-784 PAQVT
+784 
-789 SNGNLNVNGTQPYS
+789 
-803 IFAPNGFNGR
+803 GR
-813 YYYAKAGYSW
+813 

>member
-1 MSSSTARQHVPALP
+1 MSSSTARSQLPALP

-23 LVACFSL
+23 LIACFSL
-30 PMQAQAQQEL
+30 PMHVQAQQEL

-217 GFALGE
+217 GFALGD

-261 GDPESKP
+261 GDAESKP
-268 ATIFLNSEYHISD
+268 ATIFLNSEYHIND
-281 NLDWYAFGNYGKRD
+281 NVDWYAFGNYGKRD

-305 LIEVTIPATP
+305 LIQDSNTKVYS
-315 TVPAHKEIV
+315 
-324 QRTPIYPEGF
+324 QRTPLFPEGF

-397 NEQTVFNL
+397 NEQTVLNL

-411 PVAYFTGPLTVAVG
+411 PVSYFTGPLTVAVG
-425 AEARHEKYS
+425 AEARHEKYT
-434 IGAGEEASY
+434 IGAGEPASY
-443 VTVVTTPPSAGGAQ
+443 FGSGSQ
-457 GFSGFQPANAGSH
+457 SFSGYRPANAGSH

-484 ATKKLSG
+484 ATKNLSG

-506 TSAKGSARYAF
+506 TSAKGSARYSFSDA
-517 TDTLSLRGTVSSG
+517 LSLRGTVSSG

-541 TITTTNFQVINGNNT
+541 TITTTSFIVKDLVNT
-556 AIETGTFAVNT
+556 PLETATYAVNT
-567 PQARSLGA
+567 PEARALGA
-575 QDLKPEKARNY
+575 QNLKPEKARNY
-586 SLGLQFQPTRNFT
+586 SLGLQFQPSRNFT
-599 TTVDAYRI
+599 TSIDAYRI
-607 DIDNRILF
+607 DIDNRVLF
-615 SANLALNDKLKGE
+615 SGNLQLN
-628 LATQGSTVGA
+628 ATLQQLVSAPGAPVTA

-660 IDLQDKDRL
+660 IDLQEKNRL

-680 TVRKIADNPAIL
+680 SVERVADNPAIL

-698 LIDRQS
+698 LIDRQT
-704 IDRITVASPKDKFSL
+704 IARTTVASPKDKFSL

-731 GVVTRYGSF
+731 GLVTRYGSF
-740 TVPQNDVKLDQ
+740 TVPQNDAKLDQ

-776 VDNVTNRY
+776 IDNVTNRY

-789 SNGNLNVNGTQPYS
+789 SNGNLNVNGIQPYS

>member
-1 MSSSTARQHVPALP
+1 MSSSTARSQLPALP

-23 LVACFSL
+23 LIACFSL
-30 PMQAQAQQEL
+30 PMHVQAQQEL

-84 ATVLARLLPSLN
+84 ATVLSRLLPSLN

-217 GFALGE
+217 GFALGD
-223 DGWVRVSA
+223 DGWVRISA
-231 EVAERDPTNR
+231 EVADRGPTNR
-241 AGADFRNPLE
+241 AGRDFSNPLE
-251 PRYGKVNQRY
+251 PRYGQVNLRY
-261 GDPESKP
+261 GDAESKP
-268 ATIFLNSEYHISD
+268 ATVFINSEYHLSD
-281 NLDWYAFGNYGKRD
+281 NLNWYAFGGYGQRD
-295 TSAAATWRTA
+295 TSAGATWRA
-305 LIEVTIPATP
+305 GLVKDKNGQYVTRSSIF
-315 TVPAHKEIV
+315 
-324 QRTPIYPEGF
+324 PEGF
-334 LPLQNSTLT
+334 LPIQNSTLT
-343 DQSIVTGLRG
+343 DQSLVTGLRG
-353 EAAGWRWDASINYGS
+353 EAAGWRWDASLNYGS
-368 NKFELDLD
+368 NKFKLDLD
-376 NTVNQSLGA
+376 NTVNFDLA
-385 NSPTHFYAGSLK
+385 AASPTHFYVGSLK
-397 NEQTVFNL
+397 NEQTVLNL

-425 AEARHEKYS
+425 AEARHEKYT
-434 IGAGEEASY
+434 IGAGDAASY
-443 VTVVTTPPSAGGAQ
+443 TGGGSQ
-457 GFSGFQPANAGSH
+457 GFAGFRPENAGSH

-484 ATKKLSG
+484 ATKNLSG
-491 GVALRHERYSDFGST
+491 SVALRHERYSDFGST

-517 TDTLSLRGTVSSG
+517 TDALSLRGTVSSG

-541 TITTTNFQVINGNNT
+541 TITTTNFQVIKETNT

-567 PQARSLGA
+567 PQARALGA

-586 SLGLQFQPTRNFT
+586 SLGLQFQPSRNFT

-607 DIDNRILF
+607 DIDDRILF
-615 SANLALNDKLKGE
+615 SANLKLSDTLKNI
-628 LATQGSTVGA
+628 LAAQGTPVGSG
-638 ARYFTNAVDTR
+638 RYFTNAVDTR
-649 TEGVDIVSTYR
+649 TQGVDIVSTYR
-660 IDLQDKDRL
+660 IDLQEKDRL

-680 TVRKIADNPAIL
+680 TVQKIADNPAIL
-692 TANNLK
+692 TANDLK

-731 GVVTRYGSF
+731 GLVTRYGSF
-740 TVPQNDVKLDQ
+740 TVPQNDAKLDQ

-761 SGSVKLGKNWRLVAG
+761 SGSVKLSKNWRLVAG
-776 VDNVTNRY
+776 IDNVTNRY

-789 SNGNLNVNGTQPYS
+789 SAGNLNNGGTQPYS
-803 IFAPNGFNGR
+803 NFAPNGFNGR

>member
-1 MSSSTARQHVPALP
+1 MSSSTARSQLPALP

-23 LVACFSL
+23 LLACFSL

-70 LTSRDLQSTGSGEL
+70 LTSRDLQSTGSMEL

-217 GFALGE
+217 GFKLGD
-223 DGWVRVSA
+223 DGWLRVSA

-261 GDPESKP
+261 GDAESKP
-268 ATIFLNSEYHISD
+268 ATIFLNSEYRINDSV
-281 NLDWYAFGNYGKRD
+281 DWYAFGNYGKRD
-295 TSAAATWRTA
+295 TSAAATWRTS
-305 LIEVTIPATP
+305 LVEVTVPATP
-315 TVPAHKEIV
+315 TVPAHKEFV

-343 DQSIVTGLRG
+343 DQSLVTGLRG

-397 NEQTVFNL
+397 NEQTLFNL

-411 PVAYFTGPLTVAVG
+411 PVAFFSGPLTVAVG
-425 AEARHEKYS
+425 AEARHEKYT
-434 IGAGEEASY
+434 IGAGDEASY
-443 VTVVTTPPSAGGAQ
+443 TGTGSQ
-457 GFSGFQPANAGSH
+457 GFAGFRPANAGSH

-484 ATKKLSG
+484 ATKQLSG

-506 TSAKGSARYAF
+506 TSAKGSARYSF
-517 TDTLSLRGTVSSG
+517 TDALSLRGTVSSG

-541 TITTTNFQVINGNNT
+541 TITTTNFQVIKGDNT

-586 SLGLQFQPTRNFT
+586 SLGLQFQPSRNFT
-599 TTVDAYRI
+599 TSIDAYRI

-649 TEGVDIVSTYR
+649 TQGVDIVSTYR

-669 DLTVAYNHNKS
+669 DFTAAYNHNKS
-680 TVRKIADNPAIL
+680 TVERVADNPAIL
-692 TANNLK
+692 TANDLK
-698 LIDRQS
+698 LIDRQT
-704 IDRITVASPKDKFSL
+704 IERVTVASPKDKFSL
-719 AADYGFGIWNVH
+719 AADYSFGIWNVH
-731 GVVTRYGSF
+731 GLVTRYGSF
-740 TVPQNDVKLDQ
+740 TVPQNDAKLDQ

-776 VDNVTNRY
+776 IDNVTNRY

-789 SNGNLNVNGTQPYS
+789 SLGNLNVAGTQPYS

>member
-1 MSSSTARQHVPALP
+1 MSSSTARSQLPALP

-23 LVACFSL
+23 LIACFSL

-217 GFALGE
+217 GFALGN

-231 EVAERDPTNR
+231 EVADRGPTNR
-241 AGADFRNPLE
+241 AGRDFSNPLE
-251 PRYGKVNQRY
+251 PRYGQVNLRY
-261 GDPESKP
+261 GDAESKP
-268 ATIFLNSEYHISD
+268 ATVFINSEYHLSD
-281 NLDWYAFGNYGKRD
+281 NVDWYAFGGYGQRD
-295 TSAAATWRTA
+295 TSAGATWRA
-305 LIEVTIPATP
+305 GLVKNDKGVYVTRSSIF
-315 TVPAHKEIV
+315 
-324 QRTPIYPEGF
+324 PEGF
-334 LPLQNSTLT
+334 LPIQNSTLT
-343 DQSIVTGLRG
+343 DQSLVTGLRG
-353 EAAGWRWDASINYGS
+353 EAAGWRWDASLNYGS
-368 NKFELDLD
+368 NKFKLDLD
-376 NTVNQSLGA
+376 NTVNFDLA
-385 NSPTHFYAGSLK
+385 AASPTHFYVGSLK
-397 NEQTVFNL
+397 NEQTVLNL

-411 PVAYFTGPLTVAVG
+411 PVAYFSGPLTVAVG
-425 AEARHEKYS
+425 AEARHEKYT
-434 IGAGEEASY
+434 IGAGEQASY
-443 VTVVTTPPSAGGAQ
+443 TGSGSQ
-457 GFSGFQPANAGSH
+457 GFAGFRPENAGSH

-491 GVALRHERYSDFGST
+491 GVALRHERYSDFGNT
-506 TSAKGSARYAF
+506 TSAKGSARYSF
-517 TDTLSLRGTVSSG
+517 TDALSLRGTVSSG

-541 TITTTNFQVINGNNT
+541 TITTTNFQVINGTNT

-567 PQARSLGA
+567 PQARALGA
-575 QDLKPEKARNY
+575 QDLKAEKARNY
-586 SLGLQFQPTRNFT
+586 SVGLQFQPTRNFT

-607 DIDNRILF
+607 DIDDRILF
-615 SANLALNDKLKGE
+615 SSNLILSTTLKNL
-628 LATQGSTVGA
+628 LAAQGTPVGA
-638 ARYFTNAVDTR
+638 GRYFTNAVDTR

-669 DLTVAYNHNKS
+669 DLTVAYNHNKTS
-680 TVRKIADNPAIL
+680 VQKVADNPAIL

-698 LIDRQS
+698 LIDRQT
-704 IDRITVASPKDKFSL
+704 IQRATVGSPKDKFSL
-719 AADYGFGIWNVH
+719 AADYGFGIWNAH

-740 TVPQNDVKLDQ
+740 IVPQNNALQDQ
-751 TYDPQWVLDV
+751 HYDPQWVLDV

-776 VDNVTNRY
+776 IDNVTNRY
-784 PAQVT
+784 PDQIT
-789 SNGNLNVNGTQPYS
+789 SVGNLNNGGTQPYS
-803 IFAPNGFNGR
+803 GFAPNGFNGR

>member
-1 MSSSTARQHVPALP
+1 MSSSTVRSQHRTLP

-23 LVACFSL
+23 LIACFSL

-62 DSESPIDI
+62 DSESPVDI

-150 DLNAIPLAAIDHVEV
+150 DLNAIALAAIDHVEV

-217 GFALGE
+217 GFALGD

-268 ATIFLNSEYHISD
+268 ATIFLNSEYRIND
-281 NLDWYAFGNYGKRD
+281 NLDWYAFGNYGVRD

-305 LIEVTIPATP
+305 LIQNTDTKVYS
-315 TVPAHKEIV
+315 
-324 QRTPIYPEGF
+324 QRTPLFPEGF

-385 NSPTHFYAGSLK
+385 NSPTHFYVGSLK

-434 IGAGEEASY
+434 IGAGDAASY
-443 VTVVTTPPSAGGAQ
+443 TGSGSQ
-457 GFSGFQPANAGSH
+457 GFAGFRPANAGSH

-484 ATKKLSG
+484 ATKNLSG

-506 TSAKGSARYAF
+506 TSAKGSARYSF
-517 TDTLSLRGTVSSG
+517 SDTLSLRGTVSSG
-530 FRAPSLAQQYY
+530 FRAPSLAQQHY
-541 TITTTNFQVINGNNT
+541 TITTTNFQVVNGLNT
-556 AIETGTFAVNT
+556 PIETGTFAVNT
-567 PQARSLGA
+567 AQARALGA

-586 SLGLQFQPTRNFT
+586 SLGLQFQPSRNFT

-615 SANLALNDKLKGE
+615 SANLVLSDALKNV
-628 LATQGSTVGA
+628 LAAQGTPVGSG
-638 ARYFTNAVDTR
+638 RYFTNAVDTR

-660 IDLQDKDRL
+660 IDLQEKDRL

-719 AADYGFGIWNVH
+719 AADYSFGIWNAH

-740 TVPQNDVKLDQ
+740 TVPQNNATLDQ

-761 SGSVKLGKNWRLVAG
+761 SASVKLGKNWRLVAG
-776 VDNVTNRY
+776 IDNVTNRY

-789 SNGNLNVNGTQPYS
+789 SAGNLNVNGTQPYS

>member
-1 MSSSTARQHVPALP
+1 MSSSNARSQLPALP

-187 KKGAAGGDIEV
+187 KKGAAGGDVEV

-241 AGADFRNPLE
+241 AGADFRNPAE

-305 LIEVTIPATP
+305 LITDPNNS
-315 TVPAHKEIV
+315 KLFV
-324 QRTPIYPEGF
+324 QRTPLFPEGF

-343 DQSIVTGLRG
+343 DQSLVTGLRG
-353 EAAGWRWDASINYGS
+353 EAAGWRWDASLNYGS

-411 PVAYFTGPLTVAVG
+411 PVSYFTGPLTVAVG

-434 IGAGEEASY
+434 IGAGDEASY
-443 VTVVTTPPSAGGAQ
+443 TGSGSQ
-457 GFSGFQPANAGSH
+457 GFAGFRPANAGSH

-506 TSAKGSARYAF
+506 ASAKGSARYAF
-517 TDTLSLRGTVSSG
+517 TDALSLRGTVSSG

-541 TITTTNFQVINGNNT
+541 TITTTNFQVVNGVNT
-556 AIETGTFAVNT
+556 PIETGTFAVNT
-567 PQARSLGA
+567 PQARALGA

-615 SANLALNDKLKGE
+615 SANLVLNNVLKNI
-628 LATQGSTVGA
+628 LAAQGTPVGSG
-638 ARYFTNAVDTR
+638 RYFTNAVDTR

-719 AADYGFGIWNVH
+719 AADYGFGIWNAH

-776 VDNVTNRY
+776 IDNVTNRY

-789 SNGNLNVNGTQPYS
+789 SAGNLNVNGTQPYS

>member
-1 MSSSTARQHVPALP
+1 MSSRPASTRLTANRTP

-23 LVACFSL
+23 LIACFAL
-30 PMQAQAQQEL
+30 PAHAQQEV

-62 DSESPIDI
+62 DSEAPIDI

-84 ATVLARLLPSLN
+84 ATVLSRLLPSLN

-150 DLNAIPLAAIDHVEV
+150 DLNAIPLAAIDHIEV

-187 KKGAAGGDIEV
+187 KKGAAGGDVEV

-203 QERDGKQKSIKGSA
+203 QEHDGKQKSVKGSG
-217 GFALGE
+217 GFKLGD
-223 DGWVRVSA
+223 DGWVRISA
-231 EVAERDPTNR
+231 EVADRDPTNR
-241 AGADFRNPLE
+241 AGPDFRNPLE
-251 PRYGKVNQRY
+251 PRYGQVNQRY

-268 ATIFLNSEYHISD
+268 ATIFLNSEYHIND
-281 NLDWYAFGNYGKRD
+281 NVDWYAFGNYGKRD
-295 TSAAATWRTA
+295 TSSAATWRTA
-305 LIEVTIPATP
+305 LIPDPAKPNTF
-315 TVPAHKEIV
+315 I
-324 QRTPIYPEGF
+324 QRTSLFPEGF

-353 EAAGWRWDASINYGS
+353 ETAGWRWDASLNYGS

-385 NSPTHFYAGSLK
+385 ASPTHFYVGSLK

-411 PVAYFTGPLTVAVG
+411 PVAAFSGPLTVALG

-434 IGAGEEASY
+434 IGAGDPDSY
-443 VTVVTTPPSAGGAQ
+443 TNGGSQ
-457 GFSGFQPANAGSH
+457 GFSGFRPANAGSH
-470 SRHNESIYVNLEAE
+470 SRHNESLYVNLEAE
-484 ATKKLSG
+484 VTKKLSG

-517 TDTLSLRGTVSSG
+517 TDAFSLRGTVSSG

-541 TITTTNFQVINGNNT
+541 TITTTNFQVINGVNT
-556 AIETGTFAVNT
+556 PIETGTFAVNT
-567 PQARSLGA
+567 PQARALGA

-586 SLGLQFQPTRNFT
+586 SLGAQFQPNRNFT
-599 TTVDAYRI
+599 TSVDAYRI

-615 SANLALNDKLKGE
+615 SANLALNAALQQQ
-628 LATQGSTVGA
+628 LAAQGTPVGA
-638 ARYFTNAVDTR
+638 ARYFTNAANTR

-669 DLTVAYNHNKS
+669 DFTFGYNHNKS
-680 TVRKIADNPAIL
+680 TMEGIAPNPAIL
-692 TANNLK
+692 TANNLL
-698 LIDRQS
+698 LIDHQS
-704 IDRITVASPKDKFSL
+704 INRITVASPKDKFSL
-719 AADYGFGIWNVH
+719 ATDYSFGIWNAH

-740 TVPQNDVKLDQ
+740 TVPQNNVALDQ
-751 TYDPQWVLDV
+751 TYDPQWVLDL

-776 VDNVTNRY
+776 IDNVTNRY

-789 SNGNLNVNGTQPYS
+789 SAGNLNVAGTQPYS

>member
-1 MSSSTARQHVPALP
+1 MSSSNARSQLPALP

-187 KKGAAGGDIEV
+187 KKGAAGGDVEV

-241 AGADFRNPLE
+241 AGADFRNPAE

-305 LIEVTIPATP
+305 LITDPNNS
-315 TVPAHKEIV
+315 KLFV
-324 QRTPIYPEGF
+324 QRTPLFPEGF

-343 DQSIVTGLRG
+343 DQSLVTGLRG
-353 EAAGWRWDASINYGS
+353 EAAGWRWDASLNYGS

-411 PVAYFTGPLTVAVG
+411 PVSYFTGPLTVAVG

-434 IGAGEEASY
+434 IGAGDEASY
-443 VTVVTTPPSAGGAQ
+443 TGSGSQ
-457 GFSGFQPANAGSH
+457 GFAGFRPANAGSH
-470 SRHNESIYVNLEAE
+470 SRHNESVYVNLEAE

-517 TDTLSLRGTVSSG
+517 TDALSLRGTVSSG

-541 TITTTNFQVINGNNT
+541 TITTTNFQVVNGVNT
-556 AIETGTFAVNT
+556 PIETGTFAVNT
-567 PQARSLGA
+567 PQARALGA

-615 SANLALNDKLKGE
+615 SANLVLNNALKNI
-628 LATQGSTVGA
+628 LAAQGTPVGSG
-638 ARYFTNAVDTR
+638 RYFTNAVDTR

-719 AADYGFGIWNVH
+719 AADYGFGIWNAH

-776 VDNVTNRY
+776 IDNVTNRY

-789 SNGNLNVNGTQPYS
+789 SAGNLNVNGTQPYS

>member
-1 MSSSTARQHVPALP
+1 MSSSNARSQIPALP
-15 VKTVIAAS
+15 VKTAIAAS
-23 LVACFSL
+23 LIACFSL
-30 PMQAQAQQEL
+30 PMHAQAQQEL

-117 SPDQTLVLVN
+117 SPDQTLVQVN

-217 GFALGE
+217 GFALGD

-241 AGADFRNPLE
+241 AGADLRNPLE

-268 ATIFLNSEYHISD
+268 ATVFINSEYHISD

-305 LIEVTIPATP
+305 LIQNSSTKAYS
-315 TVPAHKEIV
+315 
-324 QRTPIYPEGF
+324 QRTPIFPEGF

-353 EAAGWRWDASINYGS
+353 EAAGWRWDASLNYGS

-385 NSPTHFYAGSLK
+385 ASPTHFYAGSLK
-397 NEQTVFNL
+397 NEQTVLNL

-411 PVAYFTGPLTVAVG
+411 PVSYFTGPLTVAVG

-434 IGAGEEASY
+434 IGAGDEASY
-443 VTVVTTPPSAGGAQ
+443 ITADPKLAGGSQ
-457 GFSGFQPANAGSH
+457 GFAGFRPANAGSH
-470 SRHNESIYVNLEAE
+470 SRHNEAIYVNLEAE
-484 ATKKLSG
+484 ATKNLSG

-506 TSAKGSARYAF
+506 TSAKGSARYSFSDA
-517 TDTLSLRGTVSSG
+517 LSMRGTVSSG

-541 TITTTNFQVINGNNT
+541 TITTTNFIVKESINT
-556 AIETGTFAVNT
+556 PIETGTFAVNT
-567 PQARSLGA
+567 PQARVLGA

-599 TTVDAYRI
+599 TSIDAYRI

-615 SANLALNDKLKGE
+615 SANLDLDKKDPLKAQ
-628 LATQGSTVGA
+628 LAAQGTPVGA

-660 IDLQDKDRL
+660 IDLQEKDRL

-680 TVRKIADNPAIL
+680 SVERVADNPAIL
-692 TANNLK
+692 TANDLK

-731 GVVTRYGSF
+731 GLVTRYGSF

-761 SGSVKLGKNWRLVAG
+761 SGSVKLGKSWRLVAG
-776 VDNVTNRY
+776 IDNVTNRY

-789 SNGNLNVNGTQPYS
+789 SAGNLNNGGTQPYS
-803 IFAPNGFNGR
+803 NFAPNGFNGR

>member
-1 MSSSTARQHVPALP
+1 MSSSTARSQLPALP

-23 LVACFSL
+23 LIACFSL
-30 PMQAQAQQEL
+30 PMHVQAQQEL

-70 LTSRDLQSTGSGEL
+70 LTSRDLQSTGSAEL
-84 ATVLARLLPSLN
+84 ATVLARLLPSMN
-96 FARATG
+96 FPRPTG
-102 ADASDAVRPAQLRGL
+102 ADGSDAVRPAQLRGL

-140 GSLGRGSAPV
+140 GTLGRGSAPV

-231 EVAERDPTNR
+231 EVADRGPTNR
-241 AGADFRNPLE
+241 AGRDFSNPLE
-251 PRYGKVNQRY
+251 PRYGQVNLRY
-261 GDPESKP
+261 GDAESKP
-268 ATIFLNSEYHISD
+268 ATVFINSEYHLSD
-281 NLDWYAFGNYGKRD
+281 NLDWYAFGGYGQRD
-295 TSAAATWRTA
+295 TSAGATWRA
-305 LIEVTIPATP
+305 GLVKDKNGQYVTRSSIF
-315 TVPAHKEIV
+315 
-324 QRTPIYPEGF
+324 PEGF
-334 LPLQNSTLT
+334 LPIQNSTLT
-343 DQSIVTGLRG
+343 DQSLVTGLRG
-353 EAAGWRWDASINYGS
+353 EAAGWRWDASLNYGS
-368 NKFELDLD
+368 NKFKLDLD
-376 NTVNQSLGA
+376 NTVNFDLA
-385 NSPTHFYAGSLK
+385 AASPTHFYVGSLK
-397 NEQTVFNL
+397 NEQTVLNL

-425 AEARHEKYS
+425 AEARHEKYT
-434 IGAGEEASY
+434 IGAGEKASY
-443 VTVVTTPPSAGGAQ
+443 TGGGSQ
-457 GFSGFQPANAGSH
+457 GFAGFRPENAGSH

-484 ATKKLSG
+484 ATKNLSG

-506 TSAKGSARYAF
+506 TSAKGSARYSFSDA
-517 TDTLSLRGTVSSG
+517 LSLRGTVSSG

-541 TITTTNFQVINGNNT
+541 TITTTNFQVIDGTNT

-567 PQARSLGA
+567 PQARALGA
-575 QDLKPEKARNY
+575 QDLKAEKARNY

-607 DIDNRILF
+607 DIDDRILF
-615 SANLALNDKLKGE
+615 SANLILSEDLKKI
-628 LATQGSTVGA
+628 LAAQGTPVGA
-638 ARYFTNAVDTR
+638 GRYFTNAVDTR
-649 TEGVDIVSTYR
+649 TEGVDIVSTFR

-669 DLTVAYNHNKS
+669 DLTVAYNHNKTS
-680 TVRKIADNPAIL
+680 VQKVADNPAIL
-692 TANNLK
+692 TANKLK
-698 LIDRQS
+698 LIDRQT
-704 IDRITVASPKDKFSL
+704 IARATVGSPKDKFSL
-719 AADYGFGIWNVH
+719 AADYSFGIWNAH
-731 GVVTRYGSF
+731 GVVTRYGTF
-740 TVPQNDVKLDQ
+740 IVPQNNALQDQ
-751 TYDPQWVLDV
+751 HYDPQWVLDV

-776 VDNVTNRY
+776 IDNVTNRY
-784 PAQVT
+784 PDQIT
-789 SNGNLNVNGTQPYS
+789 SVGNLNNGGTQPYS
-803 IFAPNGFNGR
+803 GFAPNGFNGR

>member
-1 MSSSTARQHVPALP
+1 MSSSTAHSQRPALP

-187 KKGAAGGDIEV
+187 KKGAAGGDVEV

-305 LIEVTIPATP
+305 LITDPNNS
-315 TVPAHKEIV
+315 KLFV
-324 QRTPIYPEGF
+324 QRTPLFPEGF

-353 EAAGWRWDASINYGS
+353 DAAGWRWDASLNYGS

-411 PVAYFTGPLTVAVG
+411 PVSYFTGPLTVAVG

-434 IGAGEEASY
+434 IGAGDEASY
-443 VTVVTTPPSAGGAQ
+443 TGSGSQ
-457 GFSGFQPANAGSH
+457 GFAGFRPANAGSH
-470 SRHNESIYVNLEAE
+470 SRHNESVYVNLEAE

-517 TDTLSLRGTVSSG
+517 TDALSLRGTVSSG

-541 TITTTNFQVINGNNT
+541 TITTTNFQVVNGVNT
-556 AIETGTFAVNT
+556 PIETGTFAVNT
-567 PQARSLGA
+567 PQARALGA

-615 SANLALNDKLKGE
+615 SANLVLNNALKNV
-628 LATQGSTVGA
+628 LAAQGTPVGSG
-638 ARYFTNAVDTR
+638 RYFTNAVDTR

-719 AADYGFGIWNVH
+719 AADYGFGIWNAH

-776 VDNVTNRY
+776 IDNVTNRY

-789 SNGNLNVNGTQPYS
+789 SAGNLNVNGTQPYS

>member
-1 MSSSTARQHVPALP
+1 MSSSTVRSQHRALP

-23 LVACFSL
+23 LIACFSL

-62 DSESPIDI
+62 DSESPVDI

-150 DLNAIPLAAIDHVEV
+150 DLNAIALAAIDHVEV

-217 GFALGE
+217 GFALGD

-268 ATIFLNSEYHISD
+268 ATVFINSEYHIND
-281 NLDWYAFGNYGKRD
+281 NVDWYAFGNYGVRD

-305 LIEVTIPATP
+305 LIQNTDTKVYS
-315 TVPAHKEIV
+315 
-324 QRTPIYPEGF
+324 QRTPLFPEGF

-385 NSPTHFYAGSLK
+385 NSPTHFYVGSLK

-434 IGAGEEASY
+434 IGAGDAASY
-443 VTVVTTPPSAGGAQ
+443 TGSGSQ
-457 GFSGFQPANAGSH
+457 GFAGFRPANAGSH

-506 TSAKGSARYAF
+506 TSAKGSARYSF
-517 TDTLSLRGTVSSG
+517 SDTLSLRGTVSSG
-530 FRAPSLAQQYY
+530 FRAPSLAQQHY
-541 TITTTNFQVINGNNT
+541 TITTTNFQVVNGLNT
-556 AIETGTFAVNT
+556 PIETGTFAVNT
-567 PQARSLGA
+567 AQARALGA

-586 SLGLQFQPTRNFT
+586 SLGLQFQPSRNFT

-615 SANLALNDKLKGE
+615 SANLVLSDALKNV
-628 LATQGSTVGA
+628 LAAQGTPVGSG
-638 ARYFTNAVDTR
+638 RYFTNAVDTR

-660 IDLQDKDRL
+660 IDLQEKDRL

-719 AADYGFGIWNVH
+719 AADYSFGIWNAH

-740 TVPQNDVKLDQ
+740 TVPQNNATLDQ

-761 SGSVKLGKNWRLVAG
+761 SASVKLGKNWRLVAG
-776 VDNVTNRY
+776 IDNVTNRY

-789 SNGNLNVNGTQPYS
+789 SAGNLNVNGTQPYS

>member
-1 MSSSTARQHVPALP
+1 MSPVTTRATRALP

-23 LVACFSL
+23 LVACFAL
-30 PMQAQAQQEL
+30 PAHAQQEL
-40 PAEGELQSVVVT
+40 PADGELQSVVVT

-84 ATVLARLLPSLN
+84 ATVLSRLLPSLN

-187 KKGAAGGDIEV
+187 KKGAAGGDVEV

-203 QERDGKQKSIKGSA
+203 QEHDGKQKSIKGSA

-223 DGWVRVSA
+223 DGWLRLSA
-231 EVAERDPTNR
+231 EVADRDPTNR

-261 GDPESKP
+261 GDAESQP
-268 ATIFLNSEYHISD
+268 ATIFFNSEYHLND
-281 NLDWYAFGNYGKRD
+281 NIDWYAFGNYGKRD

-305 LIEVTIPATP
+305 YNGTTL
-315 TVPAHKEIV
+315 
-324 QRTPIYPEGF
+324 RTPVYPEGF

-353 EAAGWRWDASINYGS
+353 EAAGWRWDASLNYGS

-376 NTVNQSLGA
+376 NTINLSIGALGV

-411 PVAYFTGPLTVAVG
+411 AAPIFTGPLTVAVG

-434 IGAGEEASY
+434 IGAGDEGSY
-443 VTVVTTPPSAGGAQ
+443 IGSGSQ
-457 GFSGFQPANAGSH
+457 GFAGFRPANAGSH

-484 ATKKLSG
+484 VTRKLSG
-491 GVALRHERYSDFGST
+491 GVALRHERYSDFGNT

-517 TDTLSLRGTVSSG
+517 TDALSLRGTASSG

-541 TITTTNFQVINGNNT
+541 TITTTNFQVINGTNT
-556 AIETGTFAVNT
+556 PIETGTFAVNT
-567 PQARSLGA
+567 PQARALGA

-586 SLGLQFQPTRNFT
+586 SLGLQFQPNRNFT
-599 TTVDAYRI
+599 TSVDAYRI

-615 SANLALNDKLKGE
+615 SANLALNSALQAQ
-628 LATQGSTVGA
+628 LAAQGTAVGA

-660 IDLQDKDRL
+660 IDLQEKDRL
-669 DLTVAYNHNKS
+669 DFTVAYNHNKS
-680 TVRKIADNPAIL
+680 SVRSIADNPAIL
-692 TANNLK
+692 TANNLL
-698 LIDRQS
+698 LIDRQTVA
-704 IDRITVASPKDKFSL
+704 RATVASPKDKFSL
-719 AADYGFGIWNVH
+719 AADYGFGNWNAH

-740 TVPQNDVKLDQ
+740 TVPQNNVALDQ
-751 TYDPQWVLDV
+751 NYDPQWVLDL
-761 SGSVKLGKNWRLVAG
+761 SGSVKLGQNWRLTAG
-776 VDNVTNRY
+776 IDNVTNRY

-789 SNGNLNVNGTQPYS
+789 SAGNLNVAGTQPYS

>member
-1 MSSSTARQHVPALP
+1 MSSSTARSQIPALP

-23 LVACFSL
+23 LIACFSL

-70 LTSRDLQSTGSGEL
+70 LTSRDLQSTGSAEL
-84 ATVLARLLPSLN
+84 ATVLARLLPSMN
-96 FARATG
+96 FPRPTG
-102 ADASDAVRPAQLRGL
+102 ADGSDAVRPAQLRGL

-140 GSLGRGSAPV
+140 GTLGRGSAPV

-217 GFALGE
+217 GFALGD

-231 EVAERDPTNR
+231 EVADRGPTNR
-241 AGADFRNPLE
+241 AGRDFSNPLE
-251 PRYGKVNQRY
+251 PRYGQVNLRY
-261 GDPESKP
+261 GDAESKP
-268 ATIFLNSEYHISD
+268 ATVFINSEYHLGD
-281 NLDWYAFGNYGKRD
+281 NLDWYAFGGYGQRD
-295 TSAAATWRTA
+295 TSAGATWRA
-305 LIEVTIPATP
+305 GLVKDKNGQYVTRSSIF
-315 TVPAHKEIV
+315 
-324 QRTPIYPEGF
+324 PEGF
-334 LPLQNSTLT
+334 LPIQNSTLT
-343 DQSIVTGLRG
+343 DQSLVTGLRG
-353 EAAGWRWDASINYGS
+353 EAAGWRWDASLNYGS
-368 NKFELDLD
+368 NKFKLDLD
-376 NTVNQSLGA
+376 NTVNFDLA
-385 NSPTHFYAGSLK
+385 AASPTHFYVGSLK
-397 NEQTVFNL
+397 NEQTVLNL

-425 AEARHEKYS
+425 AEARHEKYT
-434 IGAGEEASY
+434 IGAGEQASY
-443 VTVVTTPPSAGGAQ
+443 TGTGSQ
-457 GFSGFQPANAGSH
+457 GFAGFRPENAGSH

-517 TDTLSLRGTVSSG
+517 TDALSLRGTVSSG

-541 TITTTNFQVINGNNT
+541 TITTTNFQVINGTNT

-567 PQARSLGA
+567 PQARALGA
-575 QDLKPEKARNY
+575 QDLKAEKARNY

-607 DIDNRILF
+607 DIDDRILF
-615 SANLALNDKLKGE
+615 SSNLILSTTLKNI
-628 LATQGSTVGA
+628 LAAQGTPVGA
-638 ARYFTNAVDTR
+638 GRYFTNAVDTR

-669 DLTVAYNHNKS
+669 DLTVAYNHNKTS
-680 TVRKIADNPAIL
+680 VQKVADNPAIL

-698 LIDRQS
+698 LIDRQT
-704 IDRITVASPKDKFSL
+704 IQRATVGSPKDKFSL
-719 AADYGFGIWNVH
+719 AADYSFGIWNAH

-740 TVPQNDVKLDQ
+740 IVPQNNALQDQ
-751 TYDPQWVLDV
+751 HYDPQWVLDV

-776 VDNVTNRY
+776 IDNVTNRY
-784 PAQVT
+784 PDQIT
-789 SNGNLNVNGTQPYS
+789 SVGNLNNGGTQPYS
-803 IFAPNGFNGR
+803 GFAPNGFNGR